1 MKISFLCRVCG
12 HIFTVAAS
20 KKKDV
25 LLSKQTYKTGNKQVE
40 KAVCSCVFCVFT
52 LGHLFTFVMCLL
64 KPFPTKIPVGVL
76 CALRV
81 QEPSLRV
88 FFLLFF
94 FLGEAKA
101 DLIVCRL
108 WKLLFSANLA
118 VSAQS

>member
-1 MKISFLCRVCG
+1 MDTFLLLLLL
-12 HIFTVAAS
+12 

-52 LGHLFTFVMCLL
+52 LEHLFTFVMCLL